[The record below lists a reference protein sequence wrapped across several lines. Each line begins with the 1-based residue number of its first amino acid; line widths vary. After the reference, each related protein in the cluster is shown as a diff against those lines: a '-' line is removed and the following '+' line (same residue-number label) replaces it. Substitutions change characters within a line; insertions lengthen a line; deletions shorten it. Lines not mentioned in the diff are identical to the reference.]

1 MSITAADVNKLRLQ
15 TGAGMMD
22 CKKALQETNGDFEAA
37 IDYLRKKG
45 AKISE
50 KRADRDANEGVVVA
64 LTSEDGK
71 YGVAVN
77 LSCETD
83 FVAKNDAFVELAKE
97 ITQIALNGR
106 ITNLDDLLAASF
118 GNITVSERVSEEVA
132 KIGEKIGI
140 TKFEVLQGEGVV
152 PYIHMGYRMG
162 VLVQVNLPLTDAI
175 VAGAKDAAMQ
185 IAAMAPVAV
194 DETGVSTDRIE
205 RELEIGREQA
215 RNEGKPEAMI
225 DKIAQGKLNKFYQ
238 ENTLL
243 KQSFVKDSNLTVGS
257 YLKTIDKD
265 LTVVAFKRVTL
276 GA

>member
-194 DETGVSTDRIE
+194 DETGVATDRIE

>member
-1 MSITAADVNKLRLQ
+1 MSITAADVNKLRSQ

-71 YGVAVN
+71 YGVVVN

-106 ITNLDDLLAASF
+106 FTTLEELLAAPF
-118 GNITVSERVSEEVA
+118 GSITVEERVSEEVA

-225 DKIAQGKLNKFYQ
+225 DKIAAGKLNKFYQ

-243 KQSFVKDSNLTVGS
+243 KQSFVKDSNQTVGA